1 MSTIP
6 ADPKNPE
13 MIDAMRQDSALQSL
27 AARLFNRA
35 CDYRYSYN
43 FTWLGIPIIQFPQDI
58 VAIQELIWSVQPDV
72 VIETGVAHGGSL
84 ILSASILQLLG
95 GGRLVIG
102 IDVDIRRHNR
112 ERLEQHPLASRL
124 RLLEGS
130 STAPK
135 TLAQV
140 RELVGANRK
149 TMVFLDSNHT
159 HEHVLKEL
167 NLYSPFVRKGSYLV
181 VFDTVIEHMPVG
193 SFPNR
198 DWDIGN
204 SPLTAVS
211 EFLARNRRFE
221 IDKEIHSKLLLSVA
235 PDGYLKCIGD

>member
-1 MSTIP
+1 MNP

-13 MIDAMRQDSALQSL
+13 LIDAMRQDAALQSL
-27 AARLFNRA
+27 AMRLFNRA

-58 VAIQELIWSVQPDV
+58 VAVQELIWSVQPDV
-72 VIETGVAHGGSL
+72 IIETGVAHGGSL

-95 GGRLVIG
+95 GDRFVIG

-112 ERLEQHPLASRL
+112 ERLEHHPLASRL
-124 RLLEGS
+124 RLIEGS
-130 STAPK
+130 STSPE
-135 TLAQV
+135 LVAQV
-140 RELVGANRK
+140 RELVGETRK

-159 HEHVLKEL
+159 HDHVLKEL
-167 NLYSPFVRKGSYLV
+167 ELYSPFVRKGSYLV
-181 VFDTVIEHMPVG
+181 VFDTVIEQMPVG

-204 SPLTAVS
+204 SPLTAVR

-221 IDKEIHSKLLLSVA
+221 IDKEIHSKLLLTVA

>member
-1 MSTIP
+1 MNMNP

-13 MIDAMRQDSALQSL
+13 MIDAMRQDAALQAL
-27 AARLFNRA
+27 AIRLFNRA

-58 VAIQELIWSVQPDV
+58 VAIQELIWTVQPDV

-95 GGRLVIG
+95 GDRFVIG

-124 RLLEGS
+124 RLVEGS
-130 STAPK
+130 STSSEVV
-135 TLAQV
+135 AQV
-140 RELVGANRK
+140 RELIGPARK
-149 TMVFLDSNHT
+149 VMVFLDSNHT
-159 HEHVLKEL
+159 HDHVLKEL
-167 NLYSPFVRKGSYLV
+167 ELYSPLVRKGSYLV
-181 VFDTVIEHMPVG
+181 VFDTVIEQMPVG

-204 SPLTAVS
+204 SPLTAVR
-211 EFLARNRRFE
+211 EFVGRNRRFE
-221 IDKEIHSKLLLSVA
+221 IDKEMHSKLLLTVA

>member
-1 MSTIP
+1 MNP

-13 MIDAMRQDSALQSL
+13 LIDAMRQDAALQSL
-27 AARLFNRA
+27 AMRLFNRA

-58 VAIQELIWSVQPDV
+58 VAVQELIWSVQPDV
-72 VIETGVAHGGSL
+72 IIETGVAHGGSL

-95 GGRLVIG
+95 GDRFVIG

-112 ERLEQHPLASRL
+112 ERLEHHPLASRL
-124 RLLEGS
+124 RLIEGS
-130 STAPK
+130 STSPE
-135 TLAQV
+135 LVAQV
-140 RELVGANRK
+140 RELVGETRK

-159 HEHVLKEL
+159 HDHVLKEL
-167 NLYSPFVRKGSYLV
+167 ELYSPFVRKGSYLV
-181 VFDTVIEHMPVG
+181 VFDTVIEQMPVG

-204 SPLTAVS
+204 SPLTAVR

-221 IDKEIHSKLLLSVA
+221 IDKEIHSKLLLTVA
-235 PDGYLKCIGD
+235 PDGYLKCTGD

>member
-1 MSTIP
+1 MKMSP

-13 MIDAMRQDSALQSL
+13 MIDSMRQDAALQSL

-43 FTWLGIPIIQFPQDI
+43 FTWLGVPIIQFPQDV
-58 VAIQELIWSVQPDV
+58 VAVQELIWSVQPDV

-95 GGRLVIG
+95 GDRFVIG

-124 RLLEGS
+124 RLVEGS
-130 STAPK
+130 STSDGVLK
-135 TLAQV
+135 QV
-140 RELVGANRK
+140 RQLVGDRRK
-149 TMVFLDSNHT
+149 IMVFLDSNHT
-159 HEHVLKEL
+159 HDHVLKEMD
-167 NLYSPFVRKGSYLV
+167 LYAPFLRKGSYLV
-181 VFDTVIEHMPVG
+181 VFDTVIEQMPAG

-204 SPLTAVS
+204 SPMTAVR

-221 IDKEIHSKLLLSVA
+221 IDKEIHSKLLLTVA